1 MLVLTACCCNVGT
14 HRVPLQPYE
23 SVEPYLR
30 GADTVV
36 FETPNLGLTNM
47 ILAGAQH
54 ALLAPSMLCWRTA
67 YDFVTWCLVTH
78 HLCHSSRLSH
88 ITSVS
93 LPLSV
98 CLCASQSLIL
108 SLYVASHSVG
118 VAVWLTCALMV
129 RHKGQQLLQVHHQ
142 PTNGKAVCVAPL
154 GTPLLLAPLGP

>member
-1 MLVLTACCCNVGT
+1 MPLQCVGT
-14 HRVPLQPYE
+14 HWVALQPYE

-54 ALLAPSMLCWRTA
+54 ALLAHHVPCWRTA
-67 YDFVTWCLVTH
+67 YDFVTWCLVSH
-78 HLCHSSRLSH
+78 HLCHSA
-88 ITSVS
+88 
-93 LPLSV
+93 PQSV

-108 SLYVASHSVG
+108 SLYVPSLSVG
-118 VAVWLTCALMV
+118 VGVWLTCALMI
-129 RHKGQQLLQVHHQ
+129 RQKGQQLLQVHHQ